1 MIDKHVS
8 DVPARIWEE
17 GRPPRLR
24 IWEAEFNV
32 ASWIKVMGATG
43 EVSLLMRY
51 DDESGEHDCLI
62 DRSSVSSESSNLM
75 SGLVRMRFTGK
86 VGRVQVLVRLS
97 NPSMRFQVDE
107 LFVQRRG
114 NALRR
119 EDKLISNY

>member
-1 MIDKHVS
+1 MIDKHIS

-17 GRPPRLR
+17 GRPAKLR

-43 EVSLLMRY
+43 EVSLLVRY
-51 DDESGEHDCLI
+51 DDESGEHDCLV
-62 DRSSVSSESSNLM
+62 DRSSVTGESSNLM

-86 VGRVQVLVRLS
+86 VGRVQVLLRLS
-97 NPSMRFQVDE
+97 DPSMRFHVDE